1 MHHHFVPRDDARRAC
16 PRTPARAIAIRLA
29 TPLATPLAIVLAGAT
44 AMPSHAAEAPPW
56 TVGAYRGHGVHEPF
70 LQATV
75 QAPFGRTE
83 AVESHETG
91 LVILRDVT
99 PSSWR
104 GRPGG
109 ALTWRS
115 QAGLQLYEASGLRS
129 NRAFA
134 IDWRP
139 SVRVS
144 PSAGWSV
151 EAGFG
156 IGWWHAVGT
165 PWYDHHGS
173 PELDAKHHDM
183 LHLVP
188 EIMLRLDALPR
199 WSLGARIDHAS
210 GAYGL
215 IAPKPLGSNHI
226 GVVLAV
232 DLDGP

>member
-1 MHHHFVPRDDARRAC
+1 MKHHTVPRDDARREGLRA
-16 PRTPARAIAIRLA
+16 PATGLA
-29 TPLATPLAIVLAGAT
+29 TILAGVLASATATPST
-44 AMPSHAAEAPPW
+44 AAEPPAW
-56 TVGAYRGHGVHEPF
+56 TVGAWRGHGVHEPF

-83 AVESHETG
+83 AVASHETG
-91 LVILRDVT
+91 LFVLRDVT

-104 GRPGG
+104 DRPGQVL
-109 ALTWRS
+109 ALRS
-115 QAGLQLYEASGLRS
+115 QLGLQLYQASGLRD
-129 NRAFA
+129 NRVFA
-134 IDWRP
+134 VDWRP
-139 SVRVS
+139 SARLS

-156 IGWWHAVGT
+156 IGWWHAIGT
-165 PWYDHHGS
+165 PWYDHHGA
-173 PELDAKHHDM
+173 PEMDAKHHDM

-188 EIMLRLDALPR
+188 EVVLRLDALPR
-199 WSLGARIDHAS
+199 WSLGARFDHAS